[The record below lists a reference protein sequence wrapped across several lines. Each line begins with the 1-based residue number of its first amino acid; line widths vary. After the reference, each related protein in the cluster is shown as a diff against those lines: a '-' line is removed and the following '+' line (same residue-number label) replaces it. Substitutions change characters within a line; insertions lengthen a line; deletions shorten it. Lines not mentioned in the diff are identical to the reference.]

1 MSSTTSSTYF
11 AAKNAPT
18 APAGTVLGA
27 GLTIEGEISGSDP
40 VSVAGVVRGSIKSSE
55 PVSIEVGA
63 TVEADLEVKALRNA
77 GTVLG
82 SVAATE
88 RIDMLPDSRL
98 IGDVRAPRVSIAEG
112 AAFKGR
118 IDMEVG

>member
-1 MSSTTSSTYF
+1 MSTTANYF
-11 AAKNAPT
+11 ASKNAPA

-40 VSVAGVVRGSIKSSE
+40 ITLAGVVRGTVKSTE
-55 PVSIEVGA
+55 PVVIEAGA

-77 GTVLG
+77 GTVMG
-82 SVAATE
+82 SVVASE
-88 RIDMLPDSRL
+88 RIDMLPESRL
-98 IGDVRAPRVSIAEG
+98 VGDVRAPRVSIAEG